1 MLSQVLCTRKW
12 FATLYKPA
20 YIVIVVCVIP
30 LLRVPSS
37 AVEGG
42 RVQLSKQTI
51 WQWWAAVAIPWYTLV
66 VTGSNTV
73 VRDHF
78 QPVHSHIFSI
88 TGSTCEGVRGEV

>member
-1 MLSQVLCTRKW
+1 M
-12 FATLYKPA
+12 YKK
-20 YIVIVVCVIP
+20 VVCHIIHAS
-30 LLRVPSS
+30 LHYDSGLCNST
-37 AVEGG
+37 VESPKLCSGGG
-42 RVQLSKQTI
+42 RAQLSKQTI

-88 TGSTCEGVRGEV
+88 TRSTCEGVRGEV